1 MSSFLKRI
9 KRIVTAEGGKR
20 IQGSSGT
27 GTRSTA
33 AEDSDAIF
41 SLSSAHVAMETKLGL
56 ASTGR
61 SAICLK
67 SVSGMQFEEA
77 KNEVAGFLEISRS
90 DSGLRYRMTTDS
102 YGYLWIILEGE
113 KIEDL
118 LAAAIA
124 VGDTLEERGFS
135 AQLLACVFEFEG
147 RGTAAAPA
155 AARGTD
161 AAPPGR
167 NKSEKSRQYLIY
179 NYRRNSFYP
188 FVPLASGSGGS
199 NKKARDTESEMKM
212 MAALSGEAAVPF
224 ERDMAL
230 WYPLWDLPL

>member
-1 MSSFLKRI
+1 MSFFKRI
-9 KRIVTAEGGKR
+9 KRIVTSEGGKR
-20 IQGSSGT
+20 IQDSGT
-27 GTRSTA
+27 GRSA
-33 AEDSDAIF
+33 ADSDAIF

-56 ASTGR
+56 SSTGR

-77 KNEVAGFLEISRS
+77 KNEVAGFLDVSRS
-90 DSGLRYRMTTDS
+90 DSGLRHRMVTDS

-118 LAAAIA
+118 LAAAMA

-135 AQLLACVFEFEG
+135 SQLLACVFEFG
-147 RGTAAAPA
+147 DRRTATF
-155 AARGTD
+155 TD
-161 AAPPGR
+161 AATTTAPLGK
-167 NKSEKSRQYLIY
+167 NSRQYLIY
-179 NYRRNSFYP
+179 NYKRNNFYP
-188 FVPLASGSGGS
+188 FVPLAGGSG
-199 NKKARDTESEMKM
+199 NKKTRDTESEMKM
-212 MAALSGEAAVPF
+212 MAALTGEPVPF